1 MGRMPPASIRIG
13 AGRIRDGSRPN
24 PESLM
29 FGTEH
34 TGTGVDTVAHIIQA
48 ALTPVFLLSGIATLL
63 NVFSTR
69 LARVADQVDSVSRS
83 LAMADAAESL
93 LLARRLSKLHL
104 RSVALDTAV
113 ILAAIGGAA
122 TCAAVRGL
130 FVSSLREM
138 SNSWVMFGLFG
149 LAVLSALGGVL
160 AFTVEMLLAGV
171 GIRDEVVQ
179 TQRAA
184 MPRIRGEAGDAERA
198 SSGGGKAGVPGQ

>member
-1 MGRMPPASIRIG
+1 MRRCWRRSP
-13 AGRIRDGSRPN
+13 
-24 PESLM
+24 M
-29 FGTEH
+29 FGVENS
-34 TGTGVDTVAHIIQA
+34 GSPLDDIAHLIQV
-48 ALTPVFLLSGIATLL
+48 ALTPVFLWSGIPTLL

-83 LAMADAAESL
+83 LAMDDAAESL

-113 ILAAIGGAA
+113 ILAAVGGAA
-122 TCAAVRGL
+122 TCAAVLAR

-138 SNSWVMFGLFG
+138 ANSWVMFGLFG
-149 LAVLSALGGVL
+149 LAVVSALGGVL
-160 AFTVEMLLAGV
+160 AFTVEMLIAGT

-198 SSGGGKAGVPGQ
+198 SGGGGKARVPGQ

>member
-34 TGTGVDTVAHIIQA
+34 AGTGVDTVAHIIQA

-69 LARVADQVDSVSRS
+69 LARVADQVEAASRALS
-83 LAMADAAESL
+83 SAAPAESRL
-93 LLARRLSKLHL
+93 LSRRLKRLHL
-104 RSVALDTAV
+104 RSLALDAAV
-113 ILAAIGGAA
+113 LLAAVGGAA
-122 TCAAVRGL
+122 TCAAVLAL

-138 SNSWVMFGLFG
+138 ANSWVMFGLFG
-149 LAVLSALGGVL
+149 LAVVSALGGML
-160 AFTVEMLLAGV
+160 AFTVEMLISGT

-184 MPRIRGEAGDAERA
+184 LPRMRDAAADKDA
-198 SSGGGKAGVPGQ
+198 SSDSDRQSGPSR